1 MSIWDRFT
9 GGKQKLPTNQD
20 LDYLSEALALERQ
33 GDYDAALTSYRLALR
48 QKPNNHKVLQN
59 MAIAYSKLGQLD
71 EAVRCYRRA
80 LAIEPRLSGA
90 HYGLAFL
97 LLRKGE
103 VADAAFHLE
112 AFLMD
117 PPRSPEAERWV
128 KHAQKTLDDMKGSDP
143 SPSVTPASGSPRVKT
158 NEYPGLAE

>member
-1 MSIWDRFT
+1 MSFWDRLT
-9 GGKQKLPTNQD
+9 GGKPKPPADN
-20 LDYLSEALALERQ
+20 LDYLNEALALERQ

-48 QKPNNHKVLQN
+48 QRPNNHKVIQN
-59 MAIAYSKLGQLD
+59 MAIAYSKLGQMD

-80 LAIEPRLSGA
+80 LAIEPKLSGA

-97 LLRKGE
+97 LLSRGDIN
-103 VADAAFHLE
+103 DAAFHLE

-128 KHAQKTLDDMKGSDP
+128 KHAQKTLDEMKSGGP
-143 SPSVTPASGSPRVKT
+143 PAQSPQTQGAQSS
-158 NEYPGLAE
+158 EFPGIGE

>member
-1 MSIWDRFT
+1 MSFWDRLT
-9 GGKQKLPTNQD
+9 GGKPKPPAEN
-20 LDYLSEALALERQ
+20 LDYLNEALALERQ

-48 QKPNNHKVLQN
+48 QRPNNHKVIQN
-59 MAIAYSKLGQLD
+59 MAIAYSKLGQMD

-97 LLRKGE
+97 LLRRGE
-103 VADAAFHLE
+103 LSDAAFHLE

-117 PPRSPEAERWV
+117 PPRSSEAERWV
-128 KHAQKTLDDMKGSDP
+128 KHAQKTLDEMKGAGP
-143 SPSVTPASGSPRVKT
+143 PPQSPQTQGAKSS
-158 NEYPGLAE
+158 EFPGIAE

>member
-1 MSIWDRFT
+1 
-9 GGKQKLPTNQD
+9 
-20 LDYLSEALALERQ
+20 
-33 GDYDAALTSYRLALR
+33 
-48 QKPNNHKVLQN
+48 
-59 MAIAYSKLGQLD
+59 MAIAYSKLGQMD

-80 LAIEPRLSGA
+80 LAIEPKLSGA

-97 LLRKGE
+97 LLRRGE

-128 KHAQKTLDDMKGSDP
+128 KHAQKTLDEMKSSEP
-143 SPSVTPASGSPRVKT
+143 PPAAAPRARSS
-158 NEYPGLAE
+158 EYPGILE

>member
-1 MSIWDRFT
+1 
-9 GGKQKLPTNQD
+9 
-20 LDYLSEALALERQ
+20 
-33 GDYDAALTSYRLALR
+33 LTSYRLALR
-48 QKPNNHKVLQN
+48 QRPNNHKVIQN
-59 MAIAYSKLGQLD
+59 MAIAYSKLGQMD

-97 LLRKGE
+97 LLRRGE
-103 VADAAFHLE
+103 LNDAAFHLE

-128 KHAQKTLDDMKGSDP
+128 KHAQKTLDDMKAAGP
-143 SPSVTPASGSPRVKT
+143 PPQSPQTQGADRS
-158 NEYPGLAE
+158 EFPGIVE